1 MYAALSEDEAVGMAR
16 SIWAGINGPNLL
28 DNILPTRE
36 RATLVLHKAA
46 DHRVTEVRLRKL

>member
-1 MYAALSEDEAVGMAR
+1 MAK
-16 SIWAGINGPNLL
+16 SIWSGINGPNLV

-36 RATLVLHKAA
+36 RATLVLHKGG